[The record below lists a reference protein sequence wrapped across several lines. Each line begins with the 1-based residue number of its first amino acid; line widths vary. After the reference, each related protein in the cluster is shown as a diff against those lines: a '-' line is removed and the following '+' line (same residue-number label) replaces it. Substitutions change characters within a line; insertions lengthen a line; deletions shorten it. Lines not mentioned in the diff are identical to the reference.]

1 MISFDRSMQK
11 KKLKNIIRSR
21 HFSSCFFILSLL
33 STMLF
38 FVSTLLNIWQN
49 SLQLKEQLEAKADA
63 AYSNIENTFSVMKVG
78 SVFIAKLASVNH
90 ILVSPDPTIDY
101 FSRMIND
108 ISPYTQLYSFET
120 ICLYFDRSERV
131 FDSSGGMYTYSDFY
145 NPDFLRILSEM
156 DTEEAWV
163 VNIPYERY
171 YSPRPAVPV
180 VVYAHSLPLYSSNP
194 KGYITISYAMR
205 ELRRDAAALL
215 SDNDNSYHAVVTFC
229 DQLIYATDAALYERW
244 DSSLSADENEALLFP
259 DYNAYPAVQNSNT
272 LQCTYY
278 VSTTEQFKAV
288 TPFLLRRFCEYF
300 FILFCCF
307 LLSAI
312 YSMVLLKPVDDI
324 MEKLGITPYTLGL
337 SDDHD
342 EFFRLNSALDS
353 LTAQVSEV
361 HSVLHE
367 KEQLVRERL
376 LLGILHAS
384 VDITALPQEY
394 MKYGLVFPYRFFS
407 LILIHMPALE
417 IMEDFTK
424 KKQLRLVVL
433 SSASEAFSV
442 LGKAYGIHTNG
453 QNIGILLNTSIAEAE
468 LTAELK
474 RLCSAI
480 SQRMQQTLSI
490 DPFFSIVLCEQASP
504 SYQKSWQLA
513 RRNLLFTSPE
523 TEDFMI
529 IGHQE
534 DLTSSLDPNL
544 SIQLSRAL
552 IDRDQAVAHKIADS
566 FFSRYL
572 ETANTQEARKLTT
585 ILLCEVYV
593 ALLDFGDDIPDTQL
607 SPYLKK
613 LENAADPSECSRI
626 FFSCIQGL
634 LNAKTKTSMEAHTY
648 ICQAISYIQQ
658 HYREELSVPQIAD
671 AVGLNPV
678 YLSRLFKLDT
688 GKTLSEYLNCYR
700 TECSL
705 ALLADTADT
714 IQSISQKVGYSDV
727 RSYIRFFKKYYDA
740 TPSEYRRGAVGK

>member
-21 HFSSCFFILSLL
+21 HFSSCFFILALL
-33 STMLF
+33 STILF

-145 NPDFLRILSEM
+145 NPDFLWILSEM

-205 ELRRDAAALL
+205 ELRRDAAAIL
-215 SDNDNSYHAVVTFC
+215 SDNSYHAVVTFC
-229 DQLIYATDAALYERW
+229 DQLIYATDADLYERW
-244 DSSLSADENEALLFP
+244 DPSLSADENESLLFP

-278 VSTTEQFKAV
+278 VSTTEHLKAV
-288 TPFLLRRFCEYF
+288 APFLSRHFCEYLF
-300 FILFCCF
+300 TLFCCF
-307 LLSAI
+307 LLSAFH
-312 YSMVLLKPVDDI
+312 SMILLKPVDDI

-353 LTAQVSEV
+353 LTAQISEV

-424 KKQLRLVVL
+424 KEQLRLVVL
-433 SSASEAFSV
+433 SSASEAFSI

-453 QNIGILLNTSIAEAE
+453 QNIGILLNTSIAEAA

-534 DLTSSLDPNL
+534 DMTSSLDSNL

-572 ETANTQEARKLTT
+572 ETANTQEAYNDPPVRG
-585 ILLCEVYV
+585 LC
-593 ALLDFGDDIPDTQL
+593 G
-607 SPYLKK
+607 
-613 LENAADPSECSRI
+613 AA
-626 FFSCIQGL
+626 
-634 LNAKTKTSMEAHTY
+634 
-648 ICQAISYIQQ
+648 
-658 HYREELSVPQIAD
+658 
-671 AVGLNPV
+671 
-678 YLSRLFKLDT
+678 
-688 GKTLSEYLNCYR
+688 
-700 TECSL
+700 
-705 ALLADTADT
+705 
-714 IQSISQKVGYSDV
+714 
-727 RSYIRFFKKYYDA
+727 
-740 TPSEYRRGAVGK
+740 

>member
-1 MISFDRSMQK
+1 MQK

-21 HFSSCFFILSLL
+21 HFSSCFFILTLL
-33 STMLF
+33 STILF
-38 FVSTLLNIWQN
+38 FVSTLLSIWQN
-49 SLQLKEQLEAKADA
+49 NLQLKEQLEAKADA
-63 AYSNIENTFSVMKVG
+63 AYSNMENTFSVMKVG

-101 FSRMIND
+101 FSRMISD

-145 NPDFLRILSEM
+145 NPDFLQILSEM

-171 YSPRPAVPV
+171 
-180 VVYAHSLPLYSSNP
+180 
-194 KGYITISYAMR
+194 
-205 ELRRDAAALL
+205 
-215 SDNDNSYHAVVTFC
+215 
-229 DQLIYATDAALYERW
+229 
-244 DSSLSADENEALLFP
+244 
-259 DYNAYPAVQNSNT
+259 
-272 LQCTYY
+272 
-278 VSTTEQFKAV
+278 
-288 TPFLLRRFCEYF
+288 
-300 FILFCCF
+300 
-307 LLSAI
+307 
-312 YSMVLLKPVDDI
+312 
-324 MEKLGITPYTLGL
+324 
-337 SDDHD
+337 
-342 EFFRLNSALDS
+342 
-353 LTAQVSEV
+353 
-361 HSVLHE
+361 
-367 KEQLVRERL
+367 
-376 LLGILHAS
+376 
-384 VDITALPQEY
+384 
-394 MKYGLVFPYRFFS
+394 
-407 LILIHMPALE
+407 
-417 IMEDFTK
+417 
-424 KKQLRLVVL
+424 
-433 SSASEAFSV
+433 
-442 LGKAYGIHTNG
+442 
-453 QNIGILLNTSIAEAE
+453 
-468 LTAELK
+468 
-474 RLCSAI
+474 
-480 SQRMQQTLSI
+480 
-490 DPFFSIVLCEQASP
+490 
-504 SYQKSWQLA
+504 WQLA

-552 IDRDQAVAHKIADS
+552 IDRDQTVARKIADS

-671 AVGLNPV
+671 VVSLNPV

-705 ALLADTADT
+705 ALLTDTADT

-727 RSYIRFFKKYYDA
+727 RSYIRFFKKYYDV

>member
-1 MISFDRSMQK
+1 MVSFDRSMQK

-21 HFSSCFFILSLL
+21 HFSSCFFILTLL
-33 STMLF
+33 STILF
-38 FVSTLLNIWQN
+38 FVSTLLSIWQN
-49 SLQLKEQLEAKADA
+49 NLQLKEQLEAKADA
-63 AYSNIENTFSVMKVG
+63 AYSNMENTFSVMKVG

-101 FSRMIND
+101 FSRMISD

-145 NPDFLRILSEM
+145 NPDFLQILSEM

-353 LTAQVSEV
+353 LTAQVC
-361 HSVLHE
+361 
-367 KEQLVRERL
+367 R
-376 LLGILHAS
+376 G
-384 VDITALPQEY
+384 
-394 MKYGLVFPYRFFS
+394 
-407 LILIHMPALE
+407 
-417 IMEDFTK
+417 
-424 KKQLRLVVL
+424 
-433 SSASEAFSV
+433 AF
-442 LGKAYGIHTNG
+442 
-453 QNIGILLNTSIAEAE
+453 
-468 LTAELK
+468 
-474 RLCSAI
+474 R
-480 SQRMQQTLSI
+480 
-490 DPFFSIVLCEQASP
+490 P
-504 SYQKSWQLA
+504 
-513 RRNLLFTSPE
+513 
-523 TEDFMI
+523 
-529 IGHQE
+529 
-534 DLTSSLDPNL
+534 
-544 SIQLSRAL
+544 
-552 IDRDQAVAHKIADS
+552 
-566 FFSRYL
+566 
-572 ETANTQEARKLTT
+572 ARKRTARPGASAAWYPPC
-585 ILLCEVYV
+585 LCRCHCPASGIYEIRS
-593 ALLDFGDDIPDTQL
+593 G
-607 SPYLKK
+607 
-613 LENAADPSECSRI
+613 
-626 FFSCIQGL
+626 
-634 LNAKTKTSMEAHTY
+634 
-648 ICQAISYIQQ
+648 
-658 HYREELSVPQIAD
+658 LSVPLLFPDPHPHACPRKHGGFRKKGATASRCPLQRFGGIFRPWQSLRHPYKRAEYLHLAQYLHRRCRADGRIKAPLQRYFPTHAAD
-671 AVGLNPV
+671 A
-678 YLSRLFKLDT
+678 FH
-688 GKTLSEYLNCYR
+688 
-700 TECSL
+700 
-705 ALLADTADT
+705 
-714 IQSISQKVGYSDV
+714 
-727 RSYIRFFKKYYDA
+727 
-740 TPSEYRRGAVGK
+740 